1 MDERKHSVIFSPLN
15 KQEGYKGFEMNWN
28 VLFIGR
34 VSPRKLTTT
43 EEDKEMLQD

>member
-1 MDERKHSVIFSPLN
+1 MDERKYSAIFSPLN
-15 KQEGYKGFEMNWN
+15 EQEDHKGFEMNRN

-43 EEDKEMLQD
+43 EDKEMLQD